1 MRFEYG
7 EAEFPAAP
15 AKPRVGDVFP
25 AKSTGPA
32 GRNRGTRFWVV
43 AAITTSERG
52 GAVHHLLGL
61 NGKGEVVST
70 SSYGGWVMGERERLG
85 HCPAM
90 ADLTLKIDWENA
102 Q

>member
-7 EAEFPAAP
+7 EAELPKVP

-25 AKSTGPA
+25 SKATGPA

-43 AAITTSERG
+43 AAITISERG

-61 NGKGEVVST
+61 NANGEVVST
-70 SSYGGWVMGERERLG
+70 SSYAGWVMGERERLG
-85 HCPAM
+85 HCAGITN
-90 ADLTLKIDWENA
+90 LTLKIDWENI
-102 Q
+102 